1 MMTMDCF
8 ICRYVSGREFAEV
21 VYSDDVV
28 FAMMSPSPANPGHV
42 LILPAQHIER
52 LGEMTEEGASHLF
65 TIAMRMQRAIE
76 KSSIKCDGM
85 YLALAEG
92 EGTFQ
97 IVPHIYVDLVPR
109 FRHDRYWMLAT
120 IDEPYARPAAL
131 FERLLSDR
139 ARDKAGARSFYEAE
153 ARPER
158 ISAIAAQI
166 REAYAA
172 IWSGPT

>member
-1 MMTMDCF
+1 MITMDCF

-21 VYSDDVV
+21 VYSDDLV

-52 LGEMTEEGASHLF
+52 LGEMTEEGALHLF
-65 TIAMRMQRAIE
+65 TLAMRMQRAIE

-109 FRHDRYWMLAT
+109 FRYDRYWMLAT
-120 IDEPYARPAAL
+120 IDEPYARIVASYPLTRSGSPGESA
-131 FERLLSDR
+131 F
-139 ARDKAGARSFYEAE
+139 ARV
-153 ARPER
+153 
-158 ISAIAAQI
+158 
-166 REAYAA
+166 
-172 IWSGPT
+172 